1 MNSNIYNKYEHST
14 LSKFDIIGSYFVN
27 LYYNEF
33 YSKSKNLK
41 FENAY
46 SNITDAYK
54 NVLSSYLEFTKKSE
68 FFKQII
74 KGIHTYCIS
83 TTRYTTMTHKECIDF
98 MVYEFVPSNL
108 WNSLRENQ
116 KNKLFHES
124 IINCITI
131 FTEKII
137 SNHLHIIIDH
147 RDQPENITILQDLFL
162 SIILFEKDKT
172 FSKFLNPNSIDSTN
186 LDLFR
191 DKIKNIVNDK
201 KKVLEDNKKLKNKIN
216 LMDKLV
222 KKNSEVITEL
232 QKNNKLILQKLELY
246 KVENFKLKILLNNKN
261 NLNDNNNNN
270 LNNIETSSNKSITD
284 NKLITDNNSIPD
296 NNSNKSEHDNIEI
309 NSNVDNKSIT
319 DDNSNGDSDDFQSYF
334 QTDNIKN
341 NKDIYKFVT
350 KKDNK
355 INSELIFDDYDI
367 DDYDK

>member
-1 MNSNIYNKYEHST
+1 MNSNIYNKYDQST

-33 YSKSKNLK
+33 YIKSKNLK
-41 FENAY
+41 FDSMY

-124 IINCITI
+124 IVNCITI

-137 SNHLHIIIDH
+137 ATHLHTIIDH
-147 RDQPENITILQDLFL
+147 RDQQDNIIILQDLFL
-162 SIILFEKDKT
+162 SIILYEKDKI
-172 FSKFLNPNSIDSTN
+172 FSKFLNPNNKDSNN
-186 LDLFR
+186 LELFR
-191 DKIKNIVNDK
+191 DKIKNILNEK
-201 KKVLEDNKKLKNKIN
+201 KQLVDDNNQLNKKIK

-222 KKNSEVITEL
+222 KKNVDIITEL
-232 QKNNKLILQKLELY
+232 QKNNKLLIQKLELY
-246 KVENFKLKILLNNKN
+246 KVENIKLKFLLNKN
-261 NLNDNNNNN
+261 ESKNTIKSVNDNN
-270 LNNIETSSNKSITD
+270 
-284 NKLITDNNSIPD
+284 TDNNSIKSVND
-296 NNSNKSEHDNIEI
+296 NNSIKSANENNNNNSDNESIKSNDSVNINNYFDIENKRQ
-309 NSNVDNKSIT
+309 NKNLSKFI
-319 DDNSNGDSDDFQSYF
+319 QK
-334 QTDNIKN
+334 KN
-341 NKDIYKFVT
+341 NEDLH
-350 KKDNK
+350 K
-355 INSELIFDDYDI
+355 ITSELIFDNDND
-367 DDYDK
+367 DDYN